1 MFNQEGIIEKKVILK
16 IKSKKVR
23 SVIYFSDGTSYKL
36 VNTLIYAFRQR
47 FNSNLINEKVTFITH
62 DNKNIKYIII
72 RDTGALDVSIPPL
85 P

>member
-1 MFNQEGIIEKKVILK
+1 MFSPEGIIEKKVIAK

-23 SVIYFSDGTSYKL
+23 SIIYFSDGTSYRL
-36 VNTLIYAFRQR
+36 VNTILNGFKLR
-47 FNSNLINEKVTFITH
+47 FKSNLIGEKVTFITH
-62 DNKNIKYIII
+62 DNTNIKYIVV